1 MNYIQIQDLSDVD
14 YKNIGKLHYT
24 ELLDTL
30 KVTRP
35 KCKCCGEDIIYDNT
49 NAKLISSN
57 IRVDGKSFMT
67 IKSVNG
73 IEYKLLVCQKC
84 LLKEYPNIKNLS
96 RIFNT
101 MSEPTKFA
109 FNIPNDVYLDK
120 KAKYAVTLS
129 NLIKKYGENEGKQRW
144 KSYCQKQSETNTF
157 EYKQKVYGWTKEQ
170 FKEYN
175 KSRGVTLKNLVKK
188 YGEELGNQKWDE
200 YCKKQ
205 SLTKSWDY
213 VVDKYGIDRAREIN
227 KSKSLTL
234 ENFIKKYGEE
244 LGNQKFNDY
253 YLNKS
258 KGVSK
263 ISQILFSNLDKY
275 LCDKYTTYYHNKNG
289 EYIINYGNGVYYLDY
304 YIKELNICIEFNGGC
319 FHGDE
324 RLYRDDEYCNPY
336 NKTMTA
342 KQLRE
347 NDRKRYEYLF
357 DNHNIKTFVIWELD
371 YDIES
376 FEYIDYINNTLKI
389 KL

>member
-1 MNYIQIQDLSDVD
+1 MNYIQIQDLSGVD

-49 NAKLISSN
+49 NALLISSK

-120 KAKYAVTLS
+120 RTNYAVTLS
-129 NLIKKYGENEGKQRW
+129 NLIKKYGEKEGKQRW
-144 KSYCQKQSETNTF
+144 DNYCNKQSETNTF
-157 EYKQKVYGWTKEQ
+157 EYKQKMYGWTKEQ
-170 FKEYN
+170 FDEYN
-175 KSRGVTLKNLVKK
+175 KSRSVTLKNLIERHGKEV
-188 YGEELGNQKWDE
+188 GEQKWVE
-200 YCKKQ
+200 YCNRQ

-213 VVDKYGIDRAREIN
+213 MVEKYGIDKAREIN
-227 KSKSLTL
+227 KSKSLTI
-234 ENFIKKYGEE
+234 ENFIKKYGDEI
-244 LGNQKFNDY
+244 GQQKFYDY

-263 ISQILFSNLDKY
+263 ISQTLFSNLDKY
-275 LCDKYTTYYHNKNG
+275 LQEYYTTYYHNKNG
-289 EYIINYGNGVYYLDY
+289 EYLINTGNGIYYLDY

-319 FHGDE
+319 FHGDP
-324 RLYRDDEYCNPY
+324 RLYGDDEYCNPFDK
-336 NKTMTA
+336 NITA

-347 NDRKRYEYLF
+347 KDRVRYEYLYN
-357 DNHNIKTFVIWELD
+357 NHGIKTYVIWELD
-371 YDIES
+371 YNTKS
-376 FEYIDYINNTLKI
+376 FDYIGYINNILKI
-389 KL
+389 EL